1 MDVLTVILSAAAVLA
16 AAISAFIASAAL
28 AGIKKAQ
35 AEQKREAEL
44 QKQASDR
51 LMLAQQQRREELAG
65 LEARINKSI
74 ADSAQT
80 GRQEQSE
87 AIARLRAEMTDAAQR
102 TRGELAQSADKTR
115 EELTRAVNRIR
126 EELTQSLAL
135 SRKELSDTLGEFGQN
150 QKNELKEVG
159 AALESIRRTV
169 DEKLLAVQQSM
180 ENSINNMTSGNEKKL
195 ELIRE
200 TVDEKLSGTLNKRF
214 SESFSMI
221 NDQLKNVSKGL
232 GEMTALATNVGDLK
246 RVLTNVKTRG
256 TWGEMQLGALLEQ
269 VLSPAQFVHNAH
281 VRPRSQEVVEYA
293 IVLPGK
299 QDGESVFLPIDSK
312 FPMESY
318 QRYCQASEAGNE
330 SDVRSQRAAL
340 IAEIRTNARTI
351 QNKYIVP
358 PYTTDFAIMY
368 LPTEGLYAIASG
380 DAELLSQL
388 QREYRVT
395 VMGPA
400 TLGAFL
406 NSLHM
411 GFRTL
416 AIQKHTSRLWKD
428 VQKTSKEFEKF
439 GGLLEKPQKK
449 ITEAGETL
457 SDAIGRTR
465 TIRDRLKNAE
475 RYSPEGEL
483 EQERQSVLTDTG
495 AYDGSE
501 AEGLARDEGDNA

>member
-1 MDVLTVILSAAAVLA
+1 MDILTVVLSAAAVLA
-16 AAISAFIASAAL
+16 SAISAFVASAAL

-35 AEQKREAEL
+35 AELQKQTEQ
-44 QKQASDR
+44 QKQASER
-51 LMLAQQQRREELAG
+51 LMLAQQQRREELAS

-80 GRQEQSE
+80 GRREQGE
-87 AIARLRAEMTDAAQR
+87 AIARLRAEMTASAAAAR
-102 TRGELAQSADKTR
+102 NEMVSGTDKTR
-115 EELTRAVNRIR
+115 EELTR
-126 EELTQSLAL
+126 SLAL

-169 DEKLLAVQQSM
+169 DEKLLSVQQSM

-214 SESFSMI
+214 SESFSVI

-330 SDVRSQRAAL
+330 GDVRSQRAAL

-439 GGLLEKPQKK
+439 GGLLEKTQKK
-449 ITEAGETL
+449 ISEAGETL

-483 EQERQSVLTDTG
+483 EQERQSALTDTG
-495 AYDGSE
+495 AYDGFE
-501 AEGLARDEGDNA
+501 AESLPQDEGDNA

>member
-1 MDVLTVILSAAAVLA
+1 MDILTVVLSAAAVLA
-16 AAISAFIASAAL
+16 SAISAFVASAAL

-35 AEQKREAEL
+35 AELQKQTEQ
-44 QKQASDR
+44 QKQASER
-51 LMLAQQQRREELAG
+51 LMLAQQQRREELAS

-74 ADSAQT
+74 TDSAEA
-80 GRQEQSE
+80 GRREQGE
-87 AIARLRAEMTDAAQR
+87 AIARLRAEITASAAAR
-102 TRGELAQSADKTR
+102 NEMVSGTDKTR
-115 EELTRAVNRIR
+115 EELTR
-126 EELTQSLAL
+126 SLAL

-150 QKNELKEVG
+150 QKTELKEVG
-159 AALESIRRTV
+159 AALENIRRTV
-169 DEKLLAVQQSM
+169 DEKLLAVQRSM
-180 ENSINNMTSGNEKKL
+180 ENSIGNMTAGNEKKL

-214 SESFSMI
+214 SESFSVI

-330 SDVRSQRAAL
+330 GDVRSQRAAL

-358 PYTTDFAIMY
+358 PHTTDFAIMY

-439 GGLLEKPQKK
+439 GGLLEKTQKK
-449 ITEAGETL
+449 ISEAGETL

-483 EQERQSVLTDTG
+483 EQERQSALTDTG
-495 AYDGSE
+495 AYDGFE
-501 AEGLARDEGDNA
+501 AESLPQDEGDNA

>member
-16 AAISAFIASAAL
+16 SAISAFIASAAL
-28 AGIKKAQ
+28 AGIKRAQ
-35 AEQKREAEL
+35 AEQQRQAEQ
-44 QKQASDR
+44 QKQASER
-51 LMLAQQQRREELAG
+51 LMLAQQQRREELAA

-74 ADSAQT
+74 SDSAQT
-80 GRQEQSE
+80 GRQEQGE

-102 TRGELAQSADKTR
+102 TRSEMVSGTDKTR
-115 EELTRAVNRIR
+115 EELTR
-126 EELTQSLAL
+126 SLAL

-150 QKNELKEVG
+150 QKTELKEVS

-180 ENSINNMTSGNEKKL
+180 ENSISNMTSGNEKKL

-318 QRYCQASEAGNE
+318 QRYCQAAEAGNE

-439 GGLLEKPQKK
+439 GGLLEKTQKK

-465 TIRDRLKNAE
+465 TIRERLKNAE

-483 EQERQSVLTDTG
+483 DKERQSALTDTG
-495 AYDGSE
+495 AYDGLE
-501 AEGLARDEGDNA
+501 AESLPQDEGDNA

>member
-16 AAISAFIASAAL
+16 SAISAFVASAAL

-35 AEQKREAEL
+35 AELQKQTEQ
-44 QKQASDR
+44 QKQASER
-51 LMLAQQQRREELAG
+51 LMLAQQQRREELAS

-80 GRQEQSE
+80 GRQEQGE
-87 AIARLRAEMTDAAQR
+87 AIARLRAEMTASAAAAR
-102 TRGELAQSADKTR
+102 NEMVSGTDKT
-115 EELTRAVNRIR
+115 R

-150 QKNELKEVG
+150 QKTELKEVG

-169 DEKLLAVQQSM
+169 DEKLLSVQQSM

-214 SESFSMI
+214 SESFSVI

-330 SDVRSQRAAL
+330 GDVRSQRAAL

-439 GGLLEKPQKK
+439 GGLLEKTQKK
-449 ITEAGETL
+449 ISEAGETL

-483 EQERQSVLTDTG
+483 EQERQSALTDTG
-495 AYDGSE
+495 AYDGFE
-501 AEGLARDEGDNA
+501 AESLPQDEGDNA

>member
-1 MDVLTVILSAAAVLA
+1 MDTLTVVLSAAAVLA
-16 AAISAFIASAAL
+16 SAISAFVAAAAL

-35 AEQKREAEL
+35 AELQKQTEQ
-44 QKQASDR
+44 QKQASER
-51 LMLAQQQRREELAG
+51 LMLAQQQRREELAS

-74 ADSAQT
+74 TDSAEA
-80 GRQEQSE
+80 GRREQGE
-87 AIARLRAEMTDAAQR
+87 AIARLRAEITASAAAAR
-102 TRGELAQSADKTR
+102 NEMVSGTDKTR
-115 EELTRAVNRIR
+115 EELTR
-126 EELTQSLAL
+126 SLAL

-150 QKNELKEVG
+150 QKTELKEVG
-159 AALESIRRTV
+159 AALENIRRTV
-169 DEKLLAVQQSM
+169 DEKLLAVQRSM
-180 ENSINNMTSGNEKKL
+180 ENSIGNMTAGNEKKL

-214 SESFSMI
+214 SESFSVI

-330 SDVRSQRAAL
+330 GDVRSQRAAL

-358 PYTTDFAIMY
+358 PHTTDFAIMY

-439 GGLLEKPQKK
+439 GGLLEKTQKK
-449 ITEAGETL
+449 ISEAGETL

-483 EQERQSVLTDTG
+483 DKERQSALTDTG
-495 AYDGSE
+495 AYDGFE
-501 AEGLARDEGDNA
+501 AESLPQDEGDNA

>member
-16 AAISAFIASAAL
+16 SAISAFVASAAL
-28 AGIKKAQ
+28 AGIKNAQ
-35 AEQKREAEL
+35 AALQKQTEQ
-44 QKQASDR
+44 QKQASER
-51 LMLAQQQRREELAG
+51 LMLAQQQRREELAS

-74 ADSAQT
+74 TDSAEA
-80 GRQEQSE
+80 GRREQGE
-87 AIARLRAEMTDAAQR
+87 AIARLRAEITASAAAAR
-102 TRGELAQSADKTR
+102 NEMVSGTDKTR
-115 EELTRAVNRIR
+115 EELTR
-126 EELTQSLAL
+126 SLAL

-150 QKNELKEVG
+150 QKTELKEVG

-169 DEKLLAVQQSM
+169 DEKLLAVQRSM
-180 ENSINNMTSGNEKKL
+180 ENSIGNMTAGNEKKL

-214 SESFSMI
+214 SESFSVI

-330 SDVRSQRAAL
+330 GDVRSQRAAL

-358 PYTTDFAIMY
+358 PHTTDFAIMY

-439 GGLLEKPQKK
+439 GGLLEKTQKK
-449 ITEAGETL
+449 ISEAGETL

-483 EQERQSVLTDTG
+483 EQERQSALTDTG
-495 AYDGSE
+495 AYDGFE
-501 AEGLARDEGDNA
+501 AESLPQDEGDNA

>member
-1 MDVLTVILSAAAVLA
+1 MDILTVVLSAAAVLA
-16 AAISAFIASAAL
+16 SAISAFIASAAL

-35 AEQKREAEL
+35 AELQKQTEQ
-44 QKQASDR
+44 QKQASER

-74 ADSAQT
+74 TDSAEA
-80 GRQEQSE
+80 GRREQGE
-87 AIARLRAEMTDAAQR
+87 AIARLRAEMTDSAAAAR
-102 TRGELAQSADKTR
+102 NEMVSGTDKTR
-115 EELTRAVNRIR
+115 EELTR
-126 EELTQSLAL
+126 SLAL

-150 QKNELKEVG
+150 QKTELKEVG

-169 DEKLLAVQQSM
+169 DEKLLSVQQSM

-214 SESFSMI
+214 SESFSVI

-439 GGLLEKPQKK
+439 GGLLEKTQKK
-449 ITEAGETL
+449 ISEAGETL

-483 EQERQSVLTDTG
+483 EQERQSALTDTD
-495 AYDGSE
+495 AYDGFE
-501 AEGLARDEGDNA
+501 AESLPQDEGDNA

>member
-1 MDVLTVILSAAAVLA
+1 MYDQKSQVEAWRR
-16 AAISAFIASAAL
+16 FIA
-28 AGIKKAQ
+28 
-35 AEQKREAEL
+35 
-44 QKQASDR
+44 
-51 LMLAQQQRREELAG
+51 
-65 LEARINKSI
+65 
-74 ADSAQT
+74 T
-80 GRQEQSE
+80 GEIDESVVRPE
-87 AIARLRAEMTDAAQR
+87 IARSWKRCRAA
-102 TRGELAQSADKTR
+102 G
-115 EELTRAVNRIR
+115 VNPW
-126 EELTQSLAL
+126 S
-135 SRKELSDTLGEFGQN
+135 SDFP
-150 QKNELKEVG
+150 
-159 AALESIRRTV
+159 SM
-169 DEKLLAVQQSM
+169 DEKLLAVQRSM
-180 ENSINNMTSGNEKKL
+180 ENSINNMTTGNEKKL

-214 SESFSMI
+214 SESFSVI

-281 VRPRSQEVVEYA
+281 VRPRSQEVVYA

-330 SDVRSQRAAL
+330 GDVRSQRAAL

-358 PYTTDFAIMY
+358 PHTTDFAIMY

-439 GGLLEKPQKK
+439 GGLLEKTQKK
-449 ITEAGETL
+449 ISEAGETL
-457 SDAIGRTR
+457 SAPAPYGIALKTPSAIPPRASLTR
-465 TIRDRLKNAE
+465 SG
-475 RYSPEGEL
+475 SP
-483 EQERQSVLTDTG
+483 R
-495 AYDGSE
+495 
-501 AEGLARDEGDNA
+501 

>member
-1 MDVLTVILSAAAVLA
+1 MDILTVVLSAAAVLA
-16 AAISAFIASAAL
+16 SAISAFVASAAL

-35 AEQKREAEL
+35 AEL
-44 QKQASDR
+44 QKQTEQQKQAADR

-74 ADSAQT
+74 TDSAEA
-80 GRQEQSE
+80 GRREQGE
-87 AIARLRAEMTDAAQR
+87 AIARLRAEMTDSAAAAR
-102 TRGELAQSADKTR
+102 NEMVSGTDKTR
-115 EELTRAVNRIR
+115 EELTR
-126 EELTQSLAL
+126 SLAL

-150 QKNELKEVG
+150 QKTELKEVG

-330 SDVRSQRAAL
+330 GDVRSQRAAL

-439 GGLLEKPQKK
+439 GGLLEKTQKK

-501 AEGLARDEGDNA
+501 AEGLPQDEGDNA

>member
-1 MDVLTVILSAAAVLA
+1 MDILTVVLSAAAVLA
-16 AAISAFIASAAL
+16 SAISAFVASAAL

-35 AEQKREAEL
+35 AELQKQTEQ
-44 QKQASDR
+44 QKQASER
-51 LMLAQQQRREELAG
+51 LMLAQQQRREELAS

-74 ADSAQT
+74 TDSAEA
-80 GRQEQSE
+80 GRREQGE
-87 AIARLRAEMTDAAQR
+87 AIARLRAEMTASAAAAR
-102 TRGELAQSADKTR
+102 NEMVSGTDKTR
-115 EELTRAVNRIR
+115 EELTR
-126 EELTQSLAL
+126 SLAL

-150 QKNELKEVG
+150 QKTELKEVG

-169 DEKLLAVQQSM
+169 DEKLLSVQQSM

-214 SESFSMI
+214 SESFSVI

-330 SDVRSQRAAL
+330 GDVRSQRAAL

-439 GGLLEKPQKK
+439 GGLLEKTQKK
-449 ITEAGETL
+449 ISEAGETL

-483 EQERQSVLTDTG
+483 EQERQSALTDTG
-495 AYDGSE
+495 AYDCFE
-501 AEGLARDEGDNA
+501 AESLPQDEGDNA

>member
-1 MDVLTVILSAAAVLA
+1 MDILTVVLSAAAVLA
-16 AAISAFIASAAL
+16 SAISAFVASAAL

-35 AEQKREAEL
+35 AELQKQTEQ
-44 QKQASDR
+44 QKQASER
-51 LMLAQQQRREELAG
+51 LMLAQQQRREELAS

-80 GRQEQSE
+80 GRQEQGE
-87 AIARLRAEMTDAAQR
+87 AIARLRAEMTASAAAAR
-102 TRGELAQSADKTR
+102 NEMVSGTDKTR
-115 EELTRAVNRIR
+115 EELTR
-126 EELTQSLAL
+126 SLAL

-150 QKNELKEVG
+150 QKTELKEVG

-169 DEKLLAVQQSM
+169 DEKLLSVQQSM

-214 SESFSMI
+214 SESFSVI

-330 SDVRSQRAAL
+330 GDVRSQRAAL

-439 GGLLEKPQKK
+439 GGLLEKTQKK
-449 ITEAGETL
+449 ISEAGETL

-483 EQERQSVLTDTG
+483 EQERQSALTDTG
-495 AYDGSE
+495 AYDCFE
-501 AEGLARDEGDNA
+501 AESLPQDEGDNA